1 MNRRRKVGSTLILS
15 SVAALAIVG
24 MGLAAAVTPVS
35 TEASFGFEFVPTPDV
50 PTDIGVLTAPDM
62 TNIKLVVDETS
73 KKVSL
78 KNPIVFTFTPDESIA
93 DHTFELTYTFAMPEN
108 FDDYFTLTTPLT
120 GTIEADDASTLAAET
135 DITFTIGT
143 DKIAGTLTGDF
154 DEAQAAFAESSINV
168 SATVND
174 VTGSEPADIAVE
186 SVTLNEEAKT
196 LAPSESFKLSAT
208 IAPENATDRNLTWD
222 SSDDSVAT
230 VDQEGNVT
238 AVATATDGQ
247 TATITVTSANGKS
260 DSCVITIAVPEQFD
274 SITDINTD
282 GTKYTVQGV
291 VDAKTTQGLVVT
303 DGNASIYVWFGKDQ
317 GTALDGYAIG
327 DVVKV
332 SGTVTSYNG
341 MLQFALP
348 TAKAT
353 NDATIEKVAESTGI
367 KAAEPTVLTK
377 EIADSWASAESFTQ
391 ADFKEYTWSTV
402 VGKTGN
408 YFTLNID
415 GSSTV
420 IQPSYYADN
429 SSLIEGATYTVT
441 GYFGGYNTTYNYAAI
456 YVTDMEKT
464 ADPVLTDIAINGV
477 SSVAVGGQT
486 TLTASGTPGTASLQ
500 DIVWSI
506 AAGDDYVDISAEGTS
521 CTVTGVSIGSA
532 TIRASV
538 GSVSK
543 DFTIEVTDAQSAEKT
558 LVADYSFGWDGYS
571 LSGSDFTNDSD
582 LQSIAS
588 TLNNGGTT
596 IASEV
601 TTAVGLATSTK
612 HGGVKLSSKN
622 TAGQLVFTTPVL
634 VNKID
639 VKVVGWSG
647 AQPSFSVGD
656 GDSVSEAFQVS
667 KSSDGK
673 MESAET
679 FTVSFTDGTN
689 SISIVGQSGNNR
701 FAVVGIT
708 LYY

>member
-15 SVAALAIVG
+15 SVAALSIVG

-62 TNIKLVVDETS
+62 SNIKLVVDETS

-78 KNPIVFTFTPDESIA
+78 KNAIVFTFTPDESIA
-93 DHTFELTYTFAMPEN
+93 DHTFELTYTFTMPEN
-108 FDDYFTLTTPLT
+108 FDDYFTLTTPLA

-154 DEAQAAFAESSINV
+154 DEAQAAFAESSIKV

-174 VTGSEPADIAVE
+174 VTGSEPADVAVE

-208 IAPENATDRNLTWD
+208 IAPENATDKNLTWD

-247 TATITVTSANGKS
+247 TATITVTSANGKT

-274 SITDINTD
+274 SITDITTE

-317 GTALDGYAIG
+317 STALDGYAIG

-332 SGTVTSYNG
+332 SGTVSSFNG

-348 TAKAT
+348 TAKTST

-367 KAAEPTVLTK
+367 KAAEPTALTK

-441 GYFGGYNTTYNYAAI
+441 GYFGGYSAQYNYAAI
-456 YVTDMEKT
+456 YVTGTEKT
-464 ADPVLTDIAINGV
+464 ADPVLTGIEISGPNAVVVNETITLQATATPSGASLEGITWKSSDDTKATGEDGVVTGHVAGTVEITAQVGEIVSEAYEITVKAPVVDEV
-477 SSVAVGGQT
+477 SSSYDFKNNDGGSEKWGTSNLTDIYNLVAGSVSSDNTNIITEVIDASNFYATYNSTYADLGLKFGG
-486 TLTASGTPGTASLQ
+486 S
-500 DIVWSI
+500 
-506 AAGDDYVDISAEGTS
+506 SAEGY
-521 CTVTGVSIGSA
+521 
-532 TIRASV
+532 
-538 GSVSK
+538 
-543 DFTIEVTDAQSAEKT
+543 FT
-558 LVADYSFGWDGYS
+558 
-571 LSGSDFTNDSD
+571 
-582 LQSIAS
+582 
-588 TLNNGGTT
+588 
-596 IASEV
+596 
-601 TTAVGLATSTK
+601 
-612 HGGVKLSSKN
+612 
-622 TAGQLVFTTPVL
+622 FTTSAP
-634 VNKID
+634 VNKITLHA
-639 VKVVGWSG
+639 VGWKTSDVLV
-647 AQPSFSVGD
+647 VGD
-656 GDSVSEAFQVS
+656 GTNADTELGIGGPYGDRKLVEVTYDFPSPVTTIKLGTKDRGFIADMTLFYTEA
-667 KSSDGK
+667 
-673 MESAET
+673 
-679 FTVSFTDGTN
+679 
-689 SISIVGQSGNNR
+689 
-701 FAVVGIT
+701 
-708 LYY
+708 

>member
-62 TNIKLVVDETS
+62 SNIKLVVDETS

-93 DHTFELTYTFAMPEN
+93 DHTFELTYTFTMPEN

-154 DEAQAAFAESSINV
+154 DEAQAAFAESTIEV
-168 SATVND
+168 SAIVND
-174 VTGSEPADIAVE
+174 VTGSEPADVAVE

-208 IAPENATDRNLTWD
+208 IAPENATDKNLTWD

-247 TATITVTSANGKS
+247 TATITVTSANGKT

-274 SITDINTD
+274 SITDITTE

-367 KAAEPTVLTK
+367 KAAEPTALTK
-377 EIADSWASAESFTQ
+377 EIADSWVSAESFTQ

-441 GYFGGYNTTYNYAAI
+441 GYFGGYSAQHNYAAI
-456 YVTDMEKT
+456 YVTGMEKT
-464 ADPVLTDIAINGV
+464 ADPVLTGIEISGPNAVVVNETITLQATATPSGASLEGITWTSSDETKATVDNGV
-477 SSVAVGGQT
+477 
-486 TLTASGTPGTASLQ
+486 
-500 DIVWSI
+500 
-506 AAGDDYVDISAEGTS
+506 
-521 CTVTGVSIGSA
+521 VTGVSAGTASITAKVDDVTSAAYEITVKEPVENEVDSFYDFRNNDGGSSKWGA
-532 TIRASV
+532 ENLTDIYNLVTGA
-538 GSVSK
+538 VSSE
-543 DFTIEVTDAQSAEKT
+543 DTNIISAVTDASNFYATYQNYADLGLKFGVSSDAGYFTFTTSAPVNK
-558 LVADYSFGWDGYS
+558 VVV
-571 LSGSDFTNDSD
+571 N
-582 LQSIAS
+582 
-588 TLNNGGTT
+588 
-596 IASEV
+596 
-601 TTAVGLATSTK
+601 AVGWKTSD
-612 HGGVKLSSKN
+612 
-622 TAGQLVFTTPVL
+622 VL
-634 VNKID
+634 TI
-639 VKVVGWSG
+639 G
-647 AQPSFSVGD
+647 
-656 GDSVSEAFQVS
+656 
-667 KSSDGK
+667 
-673 MESAET
+673 
-679 FTVSFTDGTN
+679 DGTN
-689 SISIVGQSGNNR
+689 ADTELGIGGPYGNKNLVEVTYEFPSPVTTIKLGTKDR
-701 FAVVGIT
+701 GFIADMT
-708 LYY
+708 LFYTEA